1 MTRET
6 KKADKPG
13 KHEVQNAMTT
23 ICRNFISGDLIPASV
38 SHFTPVHN
46 PSRGEVIAEA
56 PESDAQTIDLAVQA
70 ARKAFPEWADTPAV
84 ERARVMFRF
93 AHLLEQHFEELARMV
108 TREHGKTLEEAKGDI
123 RRGIEMVEMACSA
136 PMTLMGQTLDNVAR
150 GIDGRVERH
159 PLGVCAGITPFN
171 FPAMVPLWMFPIAI
185 VCGNTFI
192 LKPSPKVPLTPMR
205 LAELLAEAGLPK
217 GVFNVVHGG
226 KEAVDALLTHPDVAA
241 ISFVGSTSV
250 AKYIYETAT
259 AQGKRVQAAGG
270 AKNYMLVLPDADLDA
285 ATSQIIGASFGCSG
299 QRCMAGS
306 VAVAVGKAG
315 DPLVESLDA
324 AAKKMRVGP
333 TDNAAAPNSVDMGPV
348 IDGAARDRIKSYIDI
363 GLNEGARLATDGRG
377 VTPTE
382 ATEGFFVGPTI
393 FDRVAPQ
400 MRIARDEIFGP
411 VLSVMR
417 TDDLHEAISYANKS
431 PYGNGAVIFT
441 RDGGAA
447 RTFARYVN
455 CGMIGVNVGVPA
467 PMALFPFAGWNQS
480 FFGDL
485 HIQGTEGF
493 HFYTHN
499 KVILSRWNDPGK
511 RVLGW

>member
-1 MTRET
+1 MTMNVNC
-6 KKADKPG
+6 DNYIDG
-13 KHEVQNAMTT
+13 K
-23 ICRNFISGDLIPASV
+23 LINVGASIY
-38 SHFTPVHN
+38 TPVYN
-46 PSRGEVIAEA
+46 PSRGEVIARA
-56 PESDAQTIDLAVQA
+56 PESDAKAVDQA
-70 ARKAFPEWADTPAV
+70 VRAAKKAFPAWAETPVV

-93 AHLLEQHFEELARMV
+93 AHLLEAHFDELARMV
-108 TREHGKTLEEAKGDI
+108 TREHGKTPEEAKGDV
-123 RRGIEMVEMACSA
+123 RRGIEMVELACHA
-136 PMTLMGQTLDNVAR
+136 PTLLMGQTLDNIAR

-159 PLGVCAGITPFN
+159 PLGICAGITPFN

-185 VCGNTFI
+185 VCGNAFI
-192 LKPSPKVPLTPMR
+192 LKPSPKVPLTPLR
-205 LAELLAEAGLPK
+205 LAELLTEAGLPE
-217 GVFNVVHGG
+217 GVFNIVHGG
-226 KEAVDALLTHPDVAA
+226 AETVDALLKHSEVAA
-241 ISFVGSTSV
+241 ISFVGSTKV

-259 AQGKRVQAAGG
+259 AHGKRAQAAGG
-270 AKNYMLVLPDADLDA
+270 AKNYMLVMPDADLDA
-285 ATSQIIGASFGCSG
+285 ATNQIMGAAFGCSG

-315 DPLVESLDA
+315 DPLIESLGA

-333 TDNAAAPNSVDMGPV
+333 TDDLSTEGAVDMGPV
-348 IDGAARDRIKSYIDI
+348 IDAAARDRVRSYIDL
-363 GLNEGARLATDGRG
+363 GLNEGAKLAMDGRG
-377 VTPTE
+377 VMLTE
-382 ATEGFFVGPTI
+382 SSEGFFVGPTI
-393 FDRVAPQ
+393 FDNVAPQ

-417 TDDLHEAISYANKS
+417 VDDLSQAIERANES

-447 RTFARYVN
+447 RAFARHVN

-467 PMALFPFAGWNQS
+467 PMAVFPFAGWNQS

-485 HIQGTEGF
+485 HIQGHEGF

-499 KVILSRWNDPGK
+499 RVILNRWNDPGK

>member
-1 MTRET
+1 M
-6 KKADKPG
+6 K
-13 KHEVQNAMTT
+13 TT
-23 ICRNFISGDLIPASV
+23 CQNFIGGDLAAAAV
-38 SHFTPVHN
+38 SQFTPVYN

-56 PESDAQTIDLAVQA
+56 PESDARAVNAAVEAAKQA
-70 ARKAFPEWADTPAV
+70 LPAWADTPVV

-93 AHLLEQHFEELARMV
+93 VHILETHFEELARLV
-108 TREHGKTLEEAKGDI
+108 TREHGKTFDEAKGDI
-123 RRGIEMVEMACSA
+123 RRGIEMVELACHA
-136 PMTLMGQTLDNVAR
+136 PTMLMGQALDNVAR

-159 PLGVCAGITPFN
+159 PVGVCVGITPFN
-171 FPAMVPLWMFPIAI
+171 FPAMVPMWMFPIAL

-217 GVFNVVHGG
+217 GVFNIVHGG
-226 KEAVDALLTHPDVAA
+226 VEAVDALIKHPDVAA
-241 ISFVGSTSV
+241 VSFVGSTQV
-250 AKYIYETAT
+250 AKYIYETGT
-259 AQGKRVQAAGG
+259 AHGKRVQAAGG

-285 ATSQIIGASFGCSG
+285 ATNQIIGASFGCSG

-315 DPLVESLDA
+315 DPLVESLDS

-333 TDNAAAPNSVDMGPV
+333 TDDPSTADHVDMGPV
-348 IDGAARDRIKSYIDI
+348 IDPGARDRIHRYIEL
-363 GLNEGARLATDGRG
+363 GMKEGASLATDGRG
-377 VTPTE
+377 LKTTE
-382 ATEGFFVGPTI
+382 QSDGFFIGPTI
-393 FDRVAPQ
+393 LDHVSRE
-400 MRIARDEIFGP
+400 MKIARDEIFGP

-417 TDDLHEAISYANKS
+417 VDTLDEAIAHANDS

-447 RTFARYVN
+447 RAFARYVH

-467 PMALFPFAGWNQS
+467 PMAIFPFTGWNQS

-485 HIQGTEGF
+485 HIQGAEGF

-499 KVILSRWNDPGK
+499 KVVLSRWNDPGK

>member
-1 MTRET
+1 M
-6 KKADKPG
+6 D
-13 KHEVQNAMTT
+13 T
-23 ICRNFISGDLIPASV
+23 ICNNYIGGDPV
-38 SHFTPVHN
+38 SAKAAQFTPVYN
-46 PSRGEVIAEA
+46 PSRGEVIAQA
-56 PESDAQTIDLAVQA
+56 PDSDARTVDQAVQVA
-70 ARKAFPEWADTPAV
+70 KQAFPAWADTPAV

-93 AHLLEQHFEELARMV
+93 AHLLEERFDELARMV
-108 TREHGKTLEEAKGDI
+108 TREHGKTHEEANGDV
-123 RRGIEMVEMACSA
+123 RRGIEMVELACHA
-136 PMTLMGQTLDNVAR
+136 PTMLMGQTLDNVAR

-159 PLGVCAGITPFN
+159 PLGVCVGITPFN

-185 VCGNTFI
+185 ACGNTFI

-205 LAELLAEAGLPK
+205 MAELLTEAGLPK

-226 KEAVDALLTHPDVAA
+226 SETVDALLTHPDVAA
-241 ISFVGSTSV
+241 ISFVGSTKV
-250 AKYIYETAT
+250 AKHIYETGA
-259 AQGKRVQAAGG
+259 AHGKRVQAAGG
-270 AKNYMLVLPDADLDA
+270 AKNYMLVMPDADLDA
-285 ATSQIIGASFGCSG
+285 ATSQIIGAAFGCSG

-324 AAKKMRVGP
+324 AARKMRVGP
-333 TDNAAAPNSVDMGPV
+333 TDNGGAPNTVDMGPV
-348 IDGAARDRIKSYIDI
+348 IDPMARDRVRGYIDV
-363 GLNEGARLATDGRG
+363 GLNEGAKLATDGRG
-377 VTPTE
+377 ALLTE
-382 ATEGFFVGPTI
+382 SSEGFFVGPTI
-393 FDRVAPQ
+393 FDHVAPQ
-400 MRIARDEIFGP
+400 MRIASDEIFGP

-417 TDDLHEAISYANKS
+417 VDDLHEAIDRANQS

-447 RTFARYVN
+447 RTFARHVN

-467 PMALFPFAGWNQS
+467 PMAVFPFAGWNQS

-485 HIQGTEGF
+485 HIQGAEGF

>member
-1 MTRET
+1 MSTT
-6 KKADKPG
+6 CDNYIGG
-13 KHEVQNAMTT
+13 KLVPVESSNY
-23 ICRNFISGDLIPASV
+23 
-38 SHFTPVHN
+38 TPVYN
-46 PSRGEVIAEA
+46 PSRGAVIAQA
-56 PESDAQTIDLAVQA
+56 PESDAKTVDQAVQA
-70 ARKAFPEWADTPAV
+70 ARLAFPGWAETPVV

-93 AHLLEQHFEELARMV
+93 AHLLETHFDELARLV
-108 TREHGKTLEEAKGDI
+108 TREHGKTPEEAKGDM
-123 RRGIEMVEMACSA
+123 RRGIEMVELACHA
-136 PMTLMGQTLDNVAR
+136 PTLLMGQTLDNVSR

-205 LAELLAEAGLPK
+205 MAELLAEAGLPE

-226 KEAVDALLTHPDVAA
+226 AETVDALLKHPGVAA
-241 ISFVGSTSV
+241 ISFVGSTKV

-259 AQGKRVQAAGG
+259 AHGKRAQAAGG
-270 AKNYMLVLPDADLDA
+270 AKNFMLVMPDADLDA
-285 ATSQIIGASFGCSG
+285 ATNQIMGAAFGCSG

-315 DPLVESLDA
+315 DPLIESLDA
-324 AAKKMRVGP
+324 AARKMRVGP
-333 TDNAAAPNSVDMGPV
+333 TDGLSAGEVDMGPV
-348 IDGAARDRIKSYIDI
+348 IDAKARDRVKNYIDI
-363 GLNEGARLATDGRG
+363 GLNEGAKLATDGRG
-377 VTPTE
+377 VSLTE
-382 ATEGFFVGPTI
+382 LTEGFFVGPTI
-393 FDRVAPQ
+393 FDNVAPQ
-400 MRIARDEIFGP
+400 MRIAQDEIFGP

-417 TDDLHEAISYANKS
+417 VDDLSQAIARANES

-447 RTFARYVN
+447 RAFARHVN

-467 PMALFPFAGWNQS
+467 PMAVFPFTGWNQS

-485 HIQGTEGF
+485 HIQGHEGF

-499 KVILSRWNDPGK
+499 KVILNRWNDPGK

>member
-1 MTRET
+1 MAT
-6 KKADKPG
+6 
-13 KHEVQNAMTT
+13 VCN
-23 ICRNFISGDLIPASV
+23 NFVGGELIPVATTRHSLV
-38 SHFTPVHN
+38 YN
-46 PSRGEVIAEA
+46 PSRGEVIAQT
-56 PESDAQTIDLAVQA
+56 PESDDTAVNIAVEA
-70 ARKAFPEWADTPAV
+70 ALKAFPDWADTPVV

-93 AHLLEQHFEELARMV
+93 AALLEENFDSLARLV
-108 TREHGKTLEEAKGDI
+108 TREHGKTIEEARGDV
-123 RRGIEMVEMACSA
+123 RRGIEMVELACHA
-136 PMTLMGQTLDNVAR
+136 PTLLMGQTLDNVAR

-159 PLGVCAGITPFN
+159 PLGVCVGITPFN

-205 LAELLAEAGLPK
+205 MAELLIQAGLPK

-226 KEAVDALLTHPDVAA
+226 ETTVNALLKHPDVSA
-241 ISFVGSTSV
+241 ISFVGSTPI
-250 AKYIYETAT
+250 AKYVYETGA
-259 AQGKRVQAAGG
+259 ANGKRVQAAGG
-270 AKNYMLVLPDADLDA
+270 AKNYMLVLPDADMDA
-285 ATSQIIGASFGCSG
+285 ATNQIMGAAFGCSG

-315 DPLVESLDA
+315 EPLIERLSDA
-324 AAKKMRVGP
+324 ASKMRVGP
-333 TDNAAAPNSVDMGPV
+333 TDNADTAGSVDMGPV
-348 IDGAARDRIKSYIDI
+348 IDATARDRIRSYVET
-363 GLNEGARLATDGRG
+363 GLNEGAKLVSDSRAVML
-377 VTPTE
+377 TE
-382 ATEGFFVGPTI
+382 ESDGFFVGPGI
-393 FDRVAPQ
+393 FDNVKPE
-400 MRIARDEIFGP
+400 MKIARDEIFGP
-411 VLSVMR
+411 LLSVMR
-417 TDDLHEAISYANKS
+417 VDDLSEAIARANQS

-447 RTFARYVN
+447 RTFARYVK

-467 PMALFPFAGWNQS
+467 PMALFPFTGWNKS

-499 KVILSRWNDPGK
+499 KVILNRWNDPGR

>member
-1 MTRET
+1 MN
-6 KKADKPG
+6 
-13 KHEVQNAMTT
+13 VVCN
-23 ICRNFISGDLIPASV
+23 NFIGGDLIPAKSAQ
-38 SHFTPVHN
+38 FTPVYN

-56 PESDAQTIDLAVQA
+56 PESDAKSVDQAVRA
-70 ARKAFPEWADTPAV
+70 AREAFPAWADTPVV

-93 AHLLEQHFEELARMV
+93 AHLLEQNFDELARLI
-108 TREHGKTLEEAKGDI
+108 TREHGKTPEEAKGDV
-123 RRGIEMVEMACSA
+123 RRGIEMVELACHA
-136 PMTLMGQTLDNVAR
+136 PTILMGQTLDQVAR

-159 PLGVCAGITPFN
+159 PLGVCVGITPFN

-185 VCGNTFI
+185 ACGNTFI

-226 KEAVDALLTHPDVAA
+226 AETVDALLKHPDVAA
-241 ISFVGSTSV
+241 ISFVGSTKV
-250 AKYIYETAT
+250 AKYIYEVGTAH
-259 AQGKRVQAAGG
+259 GKRVQAAGG
-270 AKNYMLVLPDADLDA
+270 AKNYMLVLPDADMDA
-285 ATSQIIGASFGCSG
+285 TTNQIIGAAFGCSG

-315 DPLVESLDA
+315 DPLIESLDA

-333 TDNAAAPNSVDMGPV
+333 TDNGGNVDMGPV
-348 IDGAARDRIKSYIDI
+348 IDGAARDRIKSYIDV
-363 GLNEGARLATDGRG
+363 GLNEGAKLATDGRG
-377 VTPTE
+377 VMLTE
-382 ATEGFFVGPTI
+382 LSGGFFVGPTI
-393 FDRVAPQ
+393 FDNVSPE
-400 MRIARDEIFGP
+400 MKIASDEIFGP

-417 TDDLHEAISYANKS
+417 VDDLSEAIARANQS

-467 PMALFPFAGWNQS
+467 PMAIFPFTGWNQS

-485 HIQGTEGF
+485 HIQGHEGF

>member
-1 MTRET
+1 MD
-6 KKADKPG
+6 AACGNYIGG
-13 KHEVQNAMTT
+13 K
-23 ICRNFISGDLIPASV
+23 LIPVEASAY
-38 SHFTPVHN
+38 TPVYN
-46 PSRGEVIAEA
+46 PSRGEVISQA
-56 PESDAQTIDLAVQA
+56 PESDAKAVDQAVQA
-70 ARKAFPEWADTPAV
+70 AGLAFPAWAETPVV

-93 AHLLEQHFEELARMV
+93 AHLLEAHFDELARLV
-108 TREHGKTLEEAKGDI
+108 TREHGKTPEEARGDV
-123 RRGIEMVEMACSA
+123 RRGIEMVELACHA
-136 PMTLMGQTLDNVAR
+136 PTLLMGQTLENVSR

-205 LAELLAEAGLPK
+205 MAELLAEAGLPE
-217 GVFNVVHGG
+217 GVFNIVNGG
-226 KEAVDALLTHPDVAA
+226 IETVDALLRHPGVAA
-241 ISFVGSTSV
+241 ISFVGSTKV
-250 AKYIYETAT
+250 AKYIYETA
-259 AQGKRVQAAGG
+259 AAHGKRAQAAGG
-270 AKNYMLVLPDADLDA
+270 AKNYMLVMPDADLDA
-285 ATSQIIGASFGCSG
+285 ATNQIMGAAFGCSG

-315 DPLVESLDA
+315 NPLIESLDA
-324 AAKKMRVGP
+324 AARKMRVGP
-333 TDNAAAPNSVDMGPV
+333 TDSFFAGNPNGAVDMGPV
-348 IDGAARDRIKSYIDI
+348 IDAEARDRVKSYIEL
-363 GLNEGARLATDGRG
+363 GLSEGAKLATDGRG
-377 VTPTE
+377 VSLTE
-382 ATEGFFVGPTI
+382 STEGFFVGPTI
-393 FDRVAPQ
+393 FDNVAPG
-400 MRIARDEIFGP
+400 MRIAHDEIFGP

-417 TDDLHEAISYANKS
+417 VDDLSQAIARANES

-447 RTFARYVN
+447 RAFARHVN

-467 PMALFPFAGWNQS
+467 PMAVFPFTGWNQS

-485 HIQGTEGF
+485 HIQGHEGF

-499 KVILSRWNDPGK
+499 KVILNRWNDPGR